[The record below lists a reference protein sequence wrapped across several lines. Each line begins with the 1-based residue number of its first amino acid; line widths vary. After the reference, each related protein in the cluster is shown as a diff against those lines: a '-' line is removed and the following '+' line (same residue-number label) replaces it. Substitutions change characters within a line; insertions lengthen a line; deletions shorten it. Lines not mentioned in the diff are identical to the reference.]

1 MDNTQRV
8 IAAVMMKRPEPRR
21 SATRIFW
28 RSGIL
33 TFQIMGTGMKDRMPM
48 SVLRTV
54 DLAFLGFLM
63 YCGVGWVELGDG
75 RGWGGKAYRTLRIVI
90 VMRFA

>member
-28 RSGIL
+28 RRGIL

-48 SVLRTV
+48 SVLRRV

-63 YCGVGWVELGDG
+63 CCG
-75 RGWGGKAYRTLRIVI
+75 GGKAYRTLRIVM